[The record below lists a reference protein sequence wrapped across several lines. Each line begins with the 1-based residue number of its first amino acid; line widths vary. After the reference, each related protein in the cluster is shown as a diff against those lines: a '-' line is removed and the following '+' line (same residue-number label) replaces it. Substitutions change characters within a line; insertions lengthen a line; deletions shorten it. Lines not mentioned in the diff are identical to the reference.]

1 MLKDKLSEGFILAPG
16 IYDALTGLI
25 AAKAGA
31 EAIYLSGASIAYT
44 RFGRSDIGLVSVS
57 EVHDTLAAITDR
69 IDIPVIVDADTG
81 FGNALN
87 VQRTVRQFE
96 RVGASAIQLEDQ
108 SFPKRCGHLAGKTLV
123 SKNEMVGKIKASLDA
138 RKNENTL
145 IIART
150 DALAANLITSDVDE
164 TDASFVLGERTTE
177 GFFKVKNGPEAAISR
192 GLSYAPYADLVWC
205 ETGTPDIGYAKDFA
219 DAIREKYPDKLL
231 AYNCSPSFNW
241 KKSLSDN
248 EIETFQEQLS
258 SFGYKFQFIT
268 LAGFHALNTSMFEL
282 ASKYKGGNM
291 SAYVELQQKE
301 FAMEKDG
308 FTSVKH
314 QREVGAG
321 YFDTVSTI
329 ISEGDASTL
338 ALTGSTEEEQF

>member
-1 MLKDKLSEGFILAPG
+1 MLKDKLNEGFVLAPG

-31 EAIYLSGASIAYT
+31 KAVYLSGASIAYT

-123 SKNEMVGKIKASLDA
+123 SKNEMVGKIKAALDT

-145 IIART
+145 IVART
-150 DALAANLITSDVDE
+150 DARAVEGLDAALDRAAAYRDAGADILFIEAPQSLEEMKNITATFGNELPLLANMVEGGKTPI
-164 TDASFVLGERTTE
+164 ASATE
-177 GFFKVKNGPEAAISR
+177 LE
-192 GLSYAPYADLVWC
+192 
-205 ETGTPDIGYAKDFA
+205 DIGYHLAIFPGGAVRAIAHHLNAYYSGLLRDGNNKKFSEKMYDF
-219 DAIREKYPDKLL
+219 DGLNEVIGTKELL
-231 AYNCSPSFNW
+231 AQG
-241 KKSLSDN
+241 KKY
-248 EIETFQEQLS
+248 E
-258 SFGYKFQFIT
+258 
-268 LAGFHALNTSMFEL
+268 
-282 ASKYKGGNM
+282 
-291 SAYVELQQKE
+291 
-301 FAMEKDG
+301 
-308 FTSVKH
+308 
-314 QREVGAG
+314 
-321 YFDTVSTI
+321 
-329 ISEGDASTL
+329 
-338 ALTGSTEEEQF
+338 

>member
-1 MLKDKLSEGFILAPG
+1 MLKNKLSEGFILAPG

-25 AAKAGA
+25 SAKAGA
-31 EAIYLSGASIAYT
+31 EAVYLSGASIAYT

-138 RKNENTL
+138 RKNENTV

-150 DALAANLITSDVDE
+150 DARAVEGLDAAFDRAAAYRDAGADILFIEAPQSLEEMKNITATFGNELPLLANMVEGGKTPI
-164 TDASFVLGERTTE
+164 ASATE
-177 GFFKVKNGPEAAISR
+177 LE
-192 GLSYAPYADLVWC
+192 
-205 ETGTPDIGYAKDFA
+205 DIGYHLAIFPGGAVRAIAHHLSAYYSGLLRDGNNKKFSEKMYDF
-219 DAIREKYPDKLL
+219 DGLNEVIGTKELL
-231 AYNCSPSFNW
+231 AQG
-241 KKSLSDN
+241 KKY
-248 EIETFQEQLS
+248 E
-258 SFGYKFQFIT
+258 
-268 LAGFHALNTSMFEL
+268 
-282 ASKYKGGNM
+282 
-291 SAYVELQQKE
+291 
-301 FAMEKDG
+301 
-308 FTSVKH
+308 
-314 QREVGAG
+314 
-321 YFDTVSTI
+321 
-329 ISEGDASTL
+329 
-338 ALTGSTEEEQF
+338 

>member
-1 MLKDKLSEGFILAPG
+1 MLQNKLSEGFILAPG

-31 EAIYLSGASIAYT
+31 EAVYLSGASIAYT

-138 RKNENTL
+138 RKNENTV

-150 DALAANLITSDVDE
+150 DARAVEGLDAAFDRAAAYRDAGADILFIEAPQSLEEMKNITATFGNELPLLANMVEGGKTPIAT
-164 TDASFVLGERTTE
+164 ATE
-177 GFFKVKNGPEAAISR
+177 LE
-192 GLSYAPYADLVWC
+192 
-205 ETGTPDIGYAKDFA
+205 DIGYHLAIFPGGAVRAIAHHLSAYYSGLLRDGNNKKFSEKMYDF
-219 DAIREKYPDKLL
+219 DGLNEVIGTKELL
-231 AYNCSPSFNW
+231 AQG
-241 KKSLSDN
+241 
-248 EIETFQEQLS
+248 I
-258 SFGYKFQFIT
+258 
-268 LAGFHALNTSMFEL
+268 
-282 ASKYKGGNM
+282 KY
-291 SAYVELQQKE
+291 E
-301 FAMEKDG
+301 
-308 FTSVKH
+308 
-314 QREVGAG
+314 
-321 YFDTVSTI
+321 
-329 ISEGDASTL
+329 
-338 ALTGSTEEEQF
+338 

>member
-1 MLKDKLSEGFILAPG
+1 MLKNKLSEGFILAPG

-25 AAKAGA
+25 SAKAGA
-31 EAIYLSGASIAYT
+31 EAVYLSGASSAYT

-138 RKNENTL
+138 RKNENTV

-150 DALAANLITSDVDE
+150 DARLSLIH
-164 TDASFVLGERTTE
+164 
-177 GFFKVKNGPEAAISR
+177 I
-192 GLSYAPYADLVWC
+192 
-205 ETGTPDIGYAKDFA
+205 
-219 DAIREKYPDKLL
+219 
-231 AYNCSPSFNW
+231 
-241 KKSLSDN
+241 
-248 EIETFQEQLS
+248 
-258 SFGYKFQFIT
+258 
-268 LAGFHALNTSMFEL
+268 
-282 ASKYKGGNM
+282 
-291 SAYVELQQKE
+291 
-301 FAMEKDG
+301 
-308 FTSVKH
+308 
-314 QREVGAG
+314 
-321 YFDTVSTI
+321 
-329 ISEGDASTL
+329 
-338 ALTGSTEEEQF
+338 